1 MSVIG
6 EERDCFYLHLKVT
19 WEDEGRRL
27 LVEFG
32 SESAL
37 IVIVSSCHT
46 SSKVAYGT

>member
-19 WEDEGRRL
+19 WEDEGRSL
-27 LVEFG
+27 LVELVEFG

-37 IVIVSSCHT
+37 IVLCQVV
-46 SSKVAYGT
+46 KL